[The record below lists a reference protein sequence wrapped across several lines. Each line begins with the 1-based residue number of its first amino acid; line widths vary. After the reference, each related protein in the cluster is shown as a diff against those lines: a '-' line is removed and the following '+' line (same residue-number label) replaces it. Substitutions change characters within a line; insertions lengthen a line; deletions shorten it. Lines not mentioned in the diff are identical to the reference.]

1 MSAPVTQL
9 EEIVQGNAPAAL
21 VNPAGAGPFLLVCE
35 HASCRI
41 PAEFDGLGLED
52 DARESHIAW
61 DPGALPVAARMARNL
76 DAPLVISTVS
86 RLVYDCNR
94 PPNAHD
100 AMPARS
106 ERFTVPGNGAI
117 TREERARRTRTYYE
131 PFRDLLE
138 ETLRSFR
145 QPPLLVTVHSF
156 TPTYNGAPR
165 AVELGIL
172 HDEDSR
178 LADQM
183 LSLAPGFT
191 PMNTQRNAPYGPAD
205 GVTHT
210 LKQHGILNGL
220 LNVMLEIRNDLIA
233 TPESQA
239 DVADALSRLLS
250 ASLTEMRIGANR
262 TEAS

>member
-1 MSAPVTQL
+1 MSASANTL
-9 EEIVQGNAPAAL
+9 EQIVQGQAPAAL
-21 VNPAGAGPFLLVCE
+21 LNPDGAGPFLLACE
-35 HASCRI
+35 HASWRI
-41 PAEFDGLGLED
+41 PEEFAGLGLTEE
-52 DARESHIAW
+52 ARRSHVAW
-61 DPGALPVAARMARNL
+61 DPGALEVAAHMARIL

-94 PPNAHD
+94 PPYAHD

-106 ERFTVPGNGAI
+106 ERFTIPGNAAV
-117 TREERARRTRTYYE
+117 TREERTRRTRTYYE

-138 ETLRSFR
+138 ETLRGFR
-145 QPPLLVTVHSF
+145 QPPVLVTVHSF
-156 TPTYNGAPR
+156 TPTYNGETR

-178 LADQM
+178 LADRM
-183 LSLAPGFT
+183 LDLAPAFT
-191 PMNTQRNAPYGPAD
+191 AMNTQRNAPYSPAD

-233 TPESQA
+233 TPGTQA
-239 DVADALSRLLS
+239 AVAEDLARLLS
-250 ASLTEMRIGANR
+250 ATLTEMRIDANR
-262 TEAS
+262 TEAT